1 MAPPS
6 HILGPLIAALVTVSL
21 LTAPPARSTTAA
33 DLDRA
38 LDRGLA
44 STGSPGAQAAIVQDG
59 QVVWTGAAGKAQVRR
74 RRPVTAHTVFSYA
87 SLSKTLVASL
97 VLDRVES
104 GELALDVPIST
115 YIGNAVPGAGQVT
128 IRMLLS
134 HTAGYPDI
142 YSSPEVGP
150 LFGRRYDPNRRWTF
164 PTVLAGFHFPR

>member
-1 MAPPS
+1 MPSPS
-6 HILGPLIAALVTVSL
+6 HILGPLIAALLTASL
-21 LTAPPARSTTAA
+21 LSAAPARSATAA

-38 LDRGLA
+38 LEQGLA
-44 STGSPGAQAAIVQDG
+44 QTGSPGAQAAIVQNG
-59 QVVWTGAAGKAQVRR
+59 QVVWTGAAGKAQIRR
-74 RRPVTAHTVFSYA
+74 QRPVTDRTMFSYA

-104 GELALDVPIST
+104 GELQLDVPIST

-142 YSSPEVGP
+142 YSS
-150 LFGRRYDPNRRWTF
+150 
-164 PTVLAGFHFPR
+164 